1 MRIAQRHLGP
11 GHEPYI
17 IAELGVNHDGSVDKA
32 LAMVDAAARAGVDGI
47 KLQLFR
53 AELLMSAA
61 ARLAAY
67 QAAAGERDPVEM
79 LRRLELSV
87 HQMGPI
93 VQRARA
99 RGLHAIVTVFSLPL
113 VAQAELLPW
122 DAYKTASPDIV
133 HRPLLEA
140 LARTGRPLIISTGAA
155 ELGEVGRAL
164 TWLSE
169 AGAGPDR
176 TAVLQCV
183 SSYPTPPQDAE
194 LGGIASLCAIW
205 PGVVGY
211 SDHTAETDTG
221 ALAIATGATV
231 LEKHLTL
238 DRTAAGP
245 DHAASLDEAGM
256 TEYVR
261 YARKVAARLRAGEGM
276 QSPPPVRPGKRVL
289 ERERDVRAVSRQSIT
304 AVCDLPAGTVLQPEH
319 LAFKRP
325 GTGLLPFELPRVL
338 GKPLT
343 RAVAADMPIMPED
356 LA

>member
-1 MRIAQRHLGP
+1 MRIADRHLGP
-11 GHEPYI
+11 GHEPYV

-32 LAMVDAAARAGVDGI
+32 VALVEAAARAGVDAI

-53 AELLMSAA
+53 AEWLMGSA

-87 HQMGPI
+87 HQMGPV

-99 RGLHAIVTVFSLPL
+99 RGLHALVTVFSLPL
-113 VAQAELLPW
+113 VVEAELLPW
-122 DAYKTASPDIV
+122 DGYKTASPDIV

-140 LARTGRPLIISTGAA
+140 LARTGKPVVISTGAA
-155 ELGEVGRAL
+155 ELAEVGRAL
-164 TWLSE
+164 AWLDE

-183 SSYPTPPQDAE
+183 SAYPTPRESAE

-221 ALAIATGATV
+221 GLAVGLGATV

-238 DRTAAGP
+238 DRTASGP

-256 TEYVR
+256 AEYVR
-261 YARKVAARLRAGEGM
+261 QARQAAAALRAGEGLNR
-276 QSPPPVRPGKRVL
+276 PTEPLPGKRVL
-289 ERERDVRAVSRQSIT
+289 DRERDVRAVSRQSIT
-304 AVCDLPAGTVLQPEH
+304 TTRDLPAGHVLRAEDVT
-319 LAFKRP
+319 FKRP
-325 GTGLLPFELPRVL
+325 GTGLLPFELPRAL
-338 GKPLT
+338 GRPLA
-343 RAVAADMPIMPED
+343 RAIAADMPIMAED